1 MNQLHESLRDNV
13 RELGDYLGQTISHH
27 LGDAF
32 LEKIETIRH
41 LAKADRVGDHSDSSL
56 QDYLSNLSD
65 DELLPVARAF
75 NQFLNLANI
84 AEQHYRARYRKTE
97 DYQPQEQQSIVT
109 LFSHLATQNI
119 PPDEIWQTVTNMRID
134 LVMTAHPTEVSRRTL
149 IQKYDGISDNLNKL
163 ENGDLYLDQRE
174 KIEARIR
181 QLVEQAWH
189 TDEIRHQRP
198 TPVDEAKWGFVVIE
212 NSLWQAVPEFYR
224 HLNQGLKEATGRSL
238 PLDCSPIRFAS
249 WMGGDRDGNP
259 NVTAAVTQEVLLLS
273 RWMAADLYL
282 RDIDHLLNELS
293 MWQCNQALRA
303 HVGEETQEPY
313 RTLLRQLRRR
323 LQATQ
328 EWIEDQLEH
337 LNQKGQCDHQGFHSS
352 PPDHLLLET
361 EELREP
367 LKLCYH
373 SLIEC
378 GMERIA
384 KGSLLDTLRRASC
397 FGLNL
402 LKLDIRQ
409 DSSRHEAVMIELCHA
424 LDLGDYEQWSE
435 AARQQFLLT
444 ELRSCRPL
452 IPHGWKPSAEVQ
464 EVIDTCR
471 IVAQQSEEALG
482 SYVISMAHHASD
494 VLTVHLLLKE
504 CGCPFPMKVVPLFET
519 LDDLDRSSEVISSL
533 LRIEWYQDQ
542 IQGEQEIMIGYSDSA
557 KDAGQLAAA
566 WGQYRAQEELVKVC
580 KRHGV
585 HLTLFHGRGGTVG
598 RGGGPARSAI
608 LAQPPG
614 SVSGSL
620 RVTEQGE
627 MIRFK
632 FGLPDIAQRSME
644 IYVSAVLEATLQP
657 PPAVKG
663 QWRQEMNLLAERAL
677 NSYRH
682 QVRDTP
688 DFVPYFRAITP
699 EQELAKLP
707 LGSRPAKRRADG
719 GVESLRAIPW
729 IFAWTQIRLML
740 PAWLGSDKALAE
752 ALDNG
757 ELPLIREMMDSWPF
771 FSTYM
776 DMLEMVLTK
785 TDANVARYYEKK
797 LVPANLMPIGETLRA
812 RLNELK
818 QTVIQIRDRKELQE
832 HMPLIAEA
840 VRVRNPYIDPLH
852 VLQAELLQRDR
863 SNAGNAQVEQAL
875 MVTMAGIAAGLR
887 NTG

>member
-13 RELGDYLGQTISHH
+13 RELGDYLGLTISDH
-27 LGDAF
+27 LGPDF

-41 LAKADRVGDHSDSSL
+41 LAKSGRSSETGPSPLQAYLDS
-56 QDYLSNLSD
+56 LSD
-65 DELLPVARAF
+65 DELLPVVRAF

-97 DYQPQEQQSIVT
+97 NYEAIEQQSIVT
-109 LFSHLATQNI
+109 LFSQLGSQNI
-119 PPDEIWQTVTNMRID
+119 SPDEIWNTLTGMQID
-134 LVMTAHPTEVSRRTL
+134 LVMTAHPTEVNRRTL
-149 IQKYDGISDNLNKL
+149 IQKYDGIAESLNQL
-163 ENGDLYLDQRE
+163 DNGDLYLDQRQ
-174 KIEARIR
+174 KIRNRIR

-224 HLNQGLKEATGRSL
+224 QLDQGMKEATGRGL

-259 NVTAAVTQEVLLLS
+259 NVTAAVTGEVLLLA

-282 RDIDHLLNELS
+282 RDIEQLLNELS
-293 MWQCNQALRA
+293 MWQCSDALRSE
-303 HVGEETQEPY
+303 VGPQCKEPY
-313 RTLLRQLRRR
+313 RVLLRRLRRR
-323 LQATQ
+323 LQVSR
-328 EWIEDQLEH
+328 EWIEQQLEGH
-337 LNQKGQCDHQGFHSS
+337 HGPAPEG
-352 PPDHLLLET
+352 LLT
-361 EELREP
+361 CTDELAAP
-367 LKLCYH
+367 LKLCYQ
-373 SLIEC
+373 SLKAC
-378 GMERIA
+378 GLARIA
-384 KGSLLDTLRRASC
+384 NGPLLDTLRRISC

-409 DSSRHEAVMIELCHA
+409 DSSRHADALAEICQA
-424 LDLGDYEQWSE
+424 LDLGDYHSWSE
-435 AARQQFLLT
+435 SEKQQFLLS
-444 ELRSCRPL
+444 ELRSVRPL
-452 IPHGWKPSAEVQ
+452 IPHQFRPSPEVQ

-471 IVAQQSEEALG
+471 VVAGQNKEALG

-494 VLTVHLLLKE
+494 VLAVHLLLKE
-504 CGCPFPMKVVPLFET
+504 CGCPFPMPVVPLFET
-519 LDDLDRSSEVISSL
+519 LDDLNRAPEVIGKL

-542 IQGEQEIMIGYSDSA
+542 IQGEQEVMIGYSDSA

-585 HLTLFHGRGGTVG
+585 RLTLFHGRGGTVG

-614 SVSGSL
+614 SVNASL

-644 IYVSAVLEATLQP
+644 IYVAAVLEATLQP
-657 PPAVKG
+657 PPSVKP
-663 QWRQEMNLLAERAL
+663 QWRQAMNQLADSAL
-677 NSYRH
+677 NSYRS
-682 QVRDTP
+682 QVRESA

-740 PAWLGSDKALAE
+740 PAWLGSDKALAD
-752 ALDNG
+752 ALERGDMA
-757 ELPLIREMMDSWPF
+757 LLREMMQHWPF

-785 TDANVARYYEKK
+785 SDAGVASHYEQK
-797 LVPANLMPIGETLRA
+797 LVPEALHPLGRGLRQ
-812 RLNELK
+812 RLDQLK
-818 QTVIQIRDRKELQE
+818 QVVLQIRERSELQE

-840 VRVRNPYIDPLH
+840 VRVRNPYLDPLH

-863 SNAGNAQVEQAL
+863 NQPGNAQVEQAL

>member
-13 RELGDYLGQTISHH
+13 RELGDYLGQTISDH
-27 LGDAF
+27 LGDDF

-41 LAKADRVGDHSDSSL
+41 LAKADRVGDHTDNNL

-97 DYQPQEQQSIVT
+97 NYEGIEQQSIVT
-109 LFSHLATQNI
+109 LFNHLATQNI
-119 PPDEIWQTVTNMRID
+119 SPEEIWQTITDMRID
-134 LVMTAHPTEVSRRTL
+134 LVMTAHPTEVNRRTL
-149 IQKYDGISDNLNKL
+149 IQKYDGIADNLNQL
-163 ENGDLYLDQRE
+163 ENESLYLDQRE
-174 KIEARIR
+174 KIQDRIR

-224 HLNQGLKEATGRSL
+224 YLNQGLKAATGRSL

-259 NVTAAVTQEVLLLS
+259 NVTAKVTQEVLLLA

-282 RDIDHLLNELS
+282 RDIDQLLNELS
-293 MWQCNQALRA
+293 MWQCNDELRA
-303 HVGEETQEPY
+303 EVGEETKEPY
-313 RTLLRQLRRR
+313 RVLLRRLRRR
-323 LQATQ
+323 LQVTQ
-328 EWIEDQLEH
+328 EWIEDQLDGHNRDER
-337 LNQKGQCDHQGFHSS
+337 
-352 PPDHLLLET
+352 PDAVLLDT
-361 EELREP
+361 DELKAP
-367 LKLCYH
+367 LKLCYQ

-384 KGSLLDTLRRASC
+384 KGPLLDTLRRASC

-409 DSSRHEAVMIELCHA
+409 DSARHGDVMSEICQA
-424 LDLGDYEQWSE
+424 LDLGDYHDWSE
-435 AARQQFLLT
+435 AEKQQFLLS

-452 IPHGWKPSAEVQ
+452 IPHNWKPSAEVQ

-471 IVAQQSEEALG
+471 VVAQQSREALG
-482 SYVISMAHHASD
+482 SYVISMAHYASD
-494 VLTVHLLLKE
+494 VLAVHLLLKE

-519 LDDLDRSSEVISSL
+519 LDDLDRSSDVIGSL

-542 IQGEQEIMIGYSDSA
+542 IQGEQEVMIGYSDSS

-598 RGGGPARSAI
+598 RGGGPARAAI

-657 PPAVKG
+657 PPSVKT

-677 NSYRH
+677 KSYRH
-682 QVRDTP
+682 QVREVP
-688 DFVPYFRAITP
+688 EFVPYFRAITP

-740 PAWLGSDKALAE
+740 PAWLGSDIALYDAVQE
-752 ALDNG
+752 G
-757 ELPLIREMMDSWPF
+757 ELPLIREMMEQWPF
-771 FSTYM
+771 FTTYM

-785 TDANVARYYEKK
+785 SDANVARYYEKK
-797 LVPANLMPIGETLRA
+797 LVPEQLHPLGDVLCN
-812 RLNELK
+812 RLDSLK
-818 QTVIQIRDRKELQE
+818 QTVKQIRNRQELQE

-863 SNAGNAQVEQAL
+863 TQPGNAQIEQAL

>member
-27 LGDAF
+27 MGDDF

-41 LAKADRVGDHSDSSL
+41 LAKADRVGDHSDNSL
-56 QDYLSNLSD
+56 QDYLSDLSD

-97 DYQPQEQQSIVT
+97 NYEAIEQQSIVT
-109 LFSHLATQNI
+109 LFNHLVTQNVS
-119 PPDEIWQTVTNMRID
+119 PEEIWQTITDMRID
-134 LVMTAHPTEVSRRTL
+134 LVMTAHPTEVNRRTL
-149 IQKYDGISDNLNKL
+149 IQKYDGIADNLNQL
-163 ENGDLYLDQRE
+163 ENEGLYLDQRE
-174 KIEARIR
+174 KIQDRIR

-224 HLNQGLKEATGRSL
+224 HLNQGLKETTGRSL

-259 NVTAAVTQEVLLLS
+259 NVTADVTREVLLLA

-282 RDIDHLLNELS
+282 RDIDQLLNELS
-293 MWQCNQALRA
+293 MWQCNDQLRA
-303 HVGEETQEPY
+303 EVGSETKEPY
-313 RTLLRQLRRR
+313 RVLLRGLRRR
-323 LQATQ
+323 LQVTQ
-328 EWIEDQLEH
+328 EWIEDQLDGHTRDEM
-337 LNQKGQCDHQGFHSS
+337 
-352 PPDHLLLET
+352 PDTVLIDT
-361 EELREP
+361 EELKAP
-367 LKLCYH
+367 LKLCYD
-373 SLIEC
+373 SLIDS
-378 GMERIA
+378 GMSRIA
-384 KGSLLDTLRRASC
+384 KGPLLDTLRRASC

-409 DSSRHEAVMIELCHA
+409 DSGRHADVIAEICQA
-424 LDLGDYEQWSE
+424 LDLGDYHQWSE
-435 AARQQFLLT
+435 SDKQHFLLN

-452 IPHGWKPSAEVQ
+452 IPHDWQPSAEVQ

-471 IVAQQSEEALG
+471 VVAQQSQEALG
-482 SYVISMAHHASD
+482 SYVISMAHYASD
-494 VLTVHLLLKE
+494 VLAVHLLLKE

-519 LDDLDRSSEVISSL
+519 LDDLDRSSDVIGSL
-533 LRIEWYQDQ
+533 MRIEWYQDR
-542 IQGEQEIMIGYSDSA
+542 IQGEQEVMIGYSDSS

-657 PPAVKG
+657 PPSVKKE
-663 QWRQEMNLLAERAL
+663 WREEMNLLADRAL
-677 NSYRH
+677 HSYRH
-682 QVRDTP
+682 QVRDVP

-740 PAWLGSDKALAE
+740 PAWLGSDIALSD
-752 ALDNG
+752 ALEEG
-757 ELPLIREMMDSWPF
+757 ELPLIREMMENWPF
-771 FSTYM
+771 FTTYM

-785 TDANVARYYEKK
+785 SDANVARYYEKK
-797 LVPANLMPIGETLRA
+797 LVPEKLHPLGDVLCR
-812 RLNELK
+812 RLDHLK
-818 QTVIQIRDRKELQE
+818 NTVMQIRDRQELQE

-863 SNAGNAQVEQAL
+863 TQPGNDQVEQAL